1 MTTINTAGR
10 RLITGENTAGRSEFV
25 SDAPTDVTLHV
36 PGYIELLDLWRISRI
51 PARFTDDDSPVGD
64 PILSPP
70 PGGLVARLVGIPPTG
85 ETSGVGEGAAA
96 AVFEQMG
103 GAEARTGGPAQHAD
117 GVVPGPGA
125 SVDLLV
131 GVAQDVPAVPGRD
144 ECRVDRRVGQDR
156 HVPVEDAGQ
165 LAVLVE
171 VDIAAAEVAVDESG
185 RDLVERQQRVQ
196 PAPNSVTPLRR
207 QARNDLLVQDV

>member
-1 MTTINTAGR
+1 MATINTAGR

-36 PGYIELLDLWRISRI
+36 PGHIEMLELWRISRI

-85 ETSGVGEGAAA
+85 QTSGVDADEAA

-103 GAEARTGGPAQHAD
+103 GTEARTGGPAQHA
-117 GVVPGPGA
+117 GMHRTPT
-125 SVDLLV
+125 VDLIYVVSGELYLV
-131 GVAQDVPAVPGRD
+131 LD
-144 ECRVDRRVGQDR
+144 EG
-156 HVPVEDAGQ
+156 EKLLIAG
-165 LAVLVE
+165 
-171 VDIAAAEVAVDESG
+171 
-185 RDLVERQQRVQ
+185 
-196 PAPNSVTPLRR
+196 
-207 QARNDLLVQDV
+207 DLLVQRGTNHAWTNRSNETAYLFAVLIAAEDSVTNNTGNGPE

>member
-1 MTTINTAGR
+1 MATINTAGR

-51 PARFTDDDSPVGD
+51 PARFADDDSPVGD

-85 ETSGVGEGAAA
+85 ETTGVGEDEAA

-103 GAEARTGGPAQHAD
+103 GAEARTGGPAQHA
-117 GVVPGPGA
+117 GMHRTA
-125 SVDLLV
+125 TVDLIYV
-131 GVAQDVPAVPGRD
+131 VSGEVF
-144 ECRVDRRVGQDR
+144 
-156 HVPVEDAGQ
+156 
-165 LAVLVE
+165 AVLE
-171 VDIAAAEVAVDESG
+171 EGEKLLKPG
-185 RDLVERQQRVQ
+185 
-196 PAPNSVTPLRR
+196 
-207 QARNDLLVQDV
+207 DLLVQRGTNHAWTNRGNEIAYLFAVLISAEDSATNNTENGPQ